1 MHGFNYY
8 FILGN
13 DTNIR
18 IDRYTGFNNDF
29 YIFDFNNNEWQITT
43 ADELANPSA
52 NISKLLFP
60 SFPSSNAGISSSKAA
75 IIGLSVGVVLVA
87 LAVVGILVFIYY
99 RRNKHQS
106 KEEYGHPTSDG
117 LDPSSQRSTLYTN
130 QQYAPSTQYQFRD
143 DYSTLLISSDD
154 GRFSNIS
161 SNYYPGGNGT
171 EPHNQGHNQG
181 SESHNKGSETP
192 PPPPPKDP

>member
-13 DTNIR
+13 DTNIQM
-18 IDRYTGFNNDF
+18 TNGFNGLNNYF
-29 YIFDFNNNEWQITT
+29 YIFDFNNFEWQITT

-60 SFPSSNAGISSSKAA
+60 SSSEGVSSNKAAVIGLSSSKAA

-106 KEEYGHPTSDG
+106 KEESGHPTI
-117 LDPSSQRSTLYTN
+117 Q
-130 QQYAPSTQYQFRD
+130 
-143 DYSTLLISSDD
+143 
-154 GRFSNIS
+154 
-161 SNYYPGGNGT
+161 
-171 EPHNQGHNQG
+171 
-181 SESHNKGSETP
+181 
-192 PPPPPKDP
+192 